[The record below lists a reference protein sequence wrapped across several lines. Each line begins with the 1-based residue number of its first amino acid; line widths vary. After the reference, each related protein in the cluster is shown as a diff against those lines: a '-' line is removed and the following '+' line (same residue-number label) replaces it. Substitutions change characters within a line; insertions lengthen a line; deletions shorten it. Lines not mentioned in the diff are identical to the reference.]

1 MGLGIVLVGVVQV
14 VGGNPRDVQFLGQAQ
29 QVLGD
34 AALDVQ
40 PVVHEFAEVVFLA
53 EQVLEFR
60 GGGLGLVVL
69 AQAQLGL
76 DLAGGAPRR
85 GDDAL
90 VVGVEQVAVQ
100 PRVLAEHRVEGG
112 DGGGLEEVL
121 HAGVVVAQQRHVRVE
136 ATAGDVVALLAFV
149 GAPLDTGLVVACGT
163 RGHIGLD
170 ADDRLDAGL
179 GCLVPEVEGTEEITV
194 VGGGQSGHPQPVGL
208 LKEFGQA
215 CSTVKH

>member
-1 MGLGIVLVGVVQV
+1 MLVGVVQV
-14 VGGNPRDVQFLGQAQ
+14 VGSDQRDFQFLGKAQ
-29 QVLGD
+29 KVLGH

-40 PVVHEFAEVVFLA
+40 AVVHDFAEVVFLA
-53 EQVLEFR
+53 EKVLELG

-69 AQAQLGL
+69 AEAELRL
-76 DLAGGAPRR
+76 DLAGGAPGR

-100 PRVLAEHRVEGG
+100 ARVLAEHRIEGG
-112 DGGGLEEVL
+112 KGRSLEEVL

-136 ATAGDVVALLAFV
+136 ATTGDVVSLLAFV
-149 GAPLDTGLVVACGT
+149 GAPFHAGLVVACGT
-163 RGHIGLD
+163 GGHIGLD

-179 GCLVPEVEGTEEITV
+179 GCLVPEVEGAEEVTM

-208 LKEFGQA
+208 FKEFCQTS
-215 CSTVKH
+215 STVKH